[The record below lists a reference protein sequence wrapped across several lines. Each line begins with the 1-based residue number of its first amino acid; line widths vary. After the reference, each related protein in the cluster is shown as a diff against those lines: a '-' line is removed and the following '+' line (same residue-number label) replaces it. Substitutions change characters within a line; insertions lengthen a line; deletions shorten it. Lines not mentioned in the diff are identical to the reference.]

1 MTWWISLNI
10 IRWEKKMYDHRH
22 VIQIFAVSQGIYALC
37 GDGTIWFRY
46 HDRDWFQIKGIPQEN
61 KERNND

>member
-1 MTWWISLNI
+1 
-10 IRWEKKMYDHRH
+10 MYDHRH